1 MKFVLNHFRH
11 TQYIEIFIDQIQ
23 RSNLGMLEKV
33 KIFIE
38 KNCVKYNNLRTELTV
53 LPYPEQVRMQI
64 EALHS
69 GNKGVIGLPRKR
81 AFLSKEV
88 QYNDDNNA
96 KKSAWINNIFYF
108 LNSKK
113 DPWDLVWR
121 DKDNDCYVS
130 ANPLSKR
137 TDKDGKIRRESKNCL
152 GINELHLD
160 IDVLHNVQPYNQQLA
175 DEVIRIVI
183 AKLFDILPT
192 PTIIVLS
199 GRGLTWIYRYD
210 HLLQDE
216 EAKLHHMVFGK
227 IIEKIQNLYAPEI
240 VEIDPR
246 ITDAARVC
254 RLAGTYN
261 TKAERHALLH
271 TCNPEKRYD
280 PRDLYEMLGLGDIQI
295 ETAVARKKSVR
306 KGQAVSKRK
315 KIEKTS
321 ASKGIVFAPDWA
333 KNAAKS
339 WIPKMELIPEKVC
352 LVDGSGR
359 HNFSFLYYCLCR
371 VLYTQPES
379 EKKLRELNSHFQEPL
394 NEEEISNI
402 VYTTDTHTEDSIW
415 KQHGDGTYIF
425 GLQKLL
431 KYLPLSL
438 EQCREMGFLTSF
450 EKRKK
455 CKENQE
461 KAMERDKIIAR
472 MWLEGEKATMIAK
485 HIKGCGYANCSV
497 YTVRRTIERLGI
509 KEKKLSFEQI
519 DWGKNKRYARKDKN
533 GGKVSNFPITKR
545 GEEREKEKARKEHEK
560 AMNKLLTG
568 EDCCLLGAAGTGK
581 STLLEKFIGFSR
593 KSGKQVTVLAA
604 TGSAA
609 EHIGGETIHHCLKIP
624 VQENYD
630 KVLSHERFALEH
642 TDVLVMDE
650 IGMIDANLF
659 QHCIRVVEEAEFCF
673 DRHIQIVLCGDFR
686 QLAPV
691 HSSGYAFFQRQYRI
705 WNNLIVL
712 HHVWRQEQKDF
723 SDALEKIANGN
734 PAGLEYIHT
743 HAVIQTDFD
752 KIREDLEQGAVYL
765 GAYRKDVDAVNERMI
780 QRHRKDDSFK
790 EWKASDGTL
799 LPTYVGMP
807 VVFVKNTKQFVN
819 GIRGIITG
827 IKENS
832 VAVQVGTN
840 IIQVRKERIRDGEKT
855 ISQLP
860 IRPAYAM
867 TIHKGQG
874 LTMSKVILNPKCFAP
889 GQLYTALSR
898 VRRIED
904 LVLTQKIRPQDV
916 IASPEVIDF
925 MKQVG

>member
-11 TQYIEIFIDQIQ
+11 TEYIEIFIDQIQ
-23 RSNLGMLEKV
+23 RSNLGMLEKAR
-33 KIFIE
+33 IFIE
-38 KNCVKYNNLRTELTV
+38 KNSVKYNNLRTELTV
-53 LPYPEQVRMQI
+53 LPYQEQARMQI

-69 GNKGVIGLPRKR
+69 GNKGVIGLPRKK

-130 ANPLSKR
+130 ANPLSEK
-137 TDKDGKIRRESKNCL
+137 TDQDGKIRRESKNCS

-160 IDVLHNVQPYNQQLA
+160 IDVLHNVQPYDQQLA

-210 HLLQDE
+210 HLLRDE

-227 IIEKIQNLYAPEI
+227 IIEKIQNLFAPEI
-240 VEIDPR
+240 VEIDSR

-271 TCNPEKRYD
+271 TCNPEKRYA
-280 PRDLYEMLGLGDIQI
+280 PKDLYEMLGLRDIQI
-295 ETAVARKKSVR
+295 ETAVVRKKSVR
-306 KGQAVSKRK
+306 EGQAVSKRK
-315 KIEKTS
+315 KVEKTF
-321 ASKGIVFAPDWA
+321 APKGVVFAPDWA
-333 KNAAKS
+333 RNAAES
-339 WIPKMELIPEKVC
+339 WIPKMNQIPQKVY

-359 HNFSFLYYCLCR
+359 HNFCFVYYCLSR
-371 VLYTQPES
+371 ILYTQLYS
-379 EKKLRELNSHFQEPL
+379 EKKLRELNSHFREPL

-402 VYTTDTHTEDSIW
+402 VYTTDIHKEDAVW
-415 KQHGDGTYIF
+415 NLYGDGTYIF

-431 KYLPLSL
+431 EYLPLSI

-450 EKRKK
+450 EKRKN

-485 HIKGCGYANCSV
+485 QIKECGYANCSV
-497 YTVRRTIERLGI
+497 YTVRRTIKRLGI
-509 KEKKLSFEQI
+509 KEKKQ
-519 DWGKNKRYARKDKN
+519 K
-533 GGKVSNFPITKR
+533 
-545 GEEREKEKARKEHEK
+545 KEHEK

-593 KSGKQVTVLAA
+593 KNGKQVTVLDA

-624 VQENYD
+624 IQENYD
-630 KVLSHERFALEH
+630 MVLSHERFALEH

-650 IGMIDANLF
+650 IGMIDANMF

-712 HHVWRQEQKDF
+712 HHVWRQEQKGF
-723 SDALEKIANGN
+723 SDALEQIANGN
-734 PAGLEYIHT
+734 PAGLEYIHI
-743 HAVIQTDFD
+743 HAVIQADFD
-752 KIREDLEQGAVYL
+752 KIRENLEHGAVYL
-765 GAYRKDVDAVNERMI
+765 GAYRKDVDIVNERMI
-780 QRHRKDDSFK
+780 QAHRKDLSFK
-790 EWKASDGTL
+790 EWKTSDGSL

-807 VVFVKNTKQFVN
+807 VIFVKNMDRFAN
-819 GIRGIITG
+819 GTRGIIVEVG
-827 IKENS
+827 EKS
-832 VAVQVGTN
+832 VAAQVETK
-840 IIQVRKERIRDGEKT
+840 IIQVGRERLHAGDKT
-855 ISQLP
+855 VFQLP
-860 IRPAYAM
+860 IRPAYAL
-867 TIHKGQG
+867 TIHKSQA
-874 LTMSKVILNPKCFAP
+874 LTLDKVILNPKCFAP
-889 GQLYTALSR
+889 GQLYTSLSR
-898 VRRIED
+898 VRKTEIW
-904 LVLTQKIRPQDV
+904 
-916 IASPEVIDF
+916 S
-925 MKQVG
+925 